1 MSIPV
6 NPKVDDKFKECMNL
20 NYDKHSEV
28 NSNIEKVHEYLGIT
42 FYFTWKGMLKINTG
56 NYVEIIIN
64 EFPMK
69 ISNSDTYLTP
79 DGNNIFGKGNRIII
93 GKKETK

>member
-1 MSIPV
+1 
-6 NPKVDDKFKECMNL
+6 
-20 NYDKHSEV
+20 
-28 NSNIEKVHEYLGIT
+28 
-42 FYFTWKGMLKINTG
+42 MLKINTG